1 MATVGGL
8 LKCPMISLWVLFAL
22 HFIYL
27 LLIFILKKY
36 ISLVYLIIDIAI
48 LLDLE
53 LTALFISLSHK
64 RNKYNFYLIS
74 FALSIINFLCDLF
87 GIFIII
93 FSFFE
98 KETLYNFIK
107 PEPWIE
113 KDGKAWIGIIL
124 IIGKIIDLFPLII
137 LSKYCGKIRKTS
149 GSIEPMKINYF
160 NKPIIGE
167 SPEEEERYD
176 DNLI

>member
-1 MATVGGL
+1 MKTVGGL

-53 LTALFISLSHK
+53 F
-64 RNKYNFYLIS
+64 
-74 FALSIINFLCDLF
+74 
-87 GIFIII
+87 IFIII

-149 GSIEPMKINYF
+149 GSIEPMKIDYF
-160 NKPIIGE
+160 NNPIIGE
-167 SPEEEERYD
+167 SPEEE
-176 DNLI
+176 